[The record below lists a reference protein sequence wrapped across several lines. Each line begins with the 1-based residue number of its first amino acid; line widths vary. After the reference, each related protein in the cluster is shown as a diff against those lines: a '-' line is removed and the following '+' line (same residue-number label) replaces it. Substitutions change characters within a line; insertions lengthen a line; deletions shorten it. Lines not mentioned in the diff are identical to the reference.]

1 MSFGFGQAEFQI
13 HINNEIYVTELLI
26 MILDLKFEQILA
38 SN

>member
-1 MSFGFGQAEFQI
+1 MSFGFGQVEFQI